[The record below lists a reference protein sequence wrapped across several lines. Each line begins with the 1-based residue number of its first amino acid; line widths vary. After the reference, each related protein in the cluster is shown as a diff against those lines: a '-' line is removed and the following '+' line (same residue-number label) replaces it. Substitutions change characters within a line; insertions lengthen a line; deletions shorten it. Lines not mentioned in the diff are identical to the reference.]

1 MKAVAAETEFEFDL
15 IFALPYD
22 ASDESAL
29 LYGLY
34 EAGCDDAV
42 VGLGAPGLVGLGFKR
57 AGRNIEAVISATVR
71 QVMCGLPDGAMLRE
85 VRPDAVSLT

>member
-1 MKAVAAETEFEFDL
+1 MTVIIAETVFEFDL
-15 IFALPYD
+15 VFALPND
-22 ASDESAL
+22 AADEGAIL
-29 LYGLY
+29 DGLY